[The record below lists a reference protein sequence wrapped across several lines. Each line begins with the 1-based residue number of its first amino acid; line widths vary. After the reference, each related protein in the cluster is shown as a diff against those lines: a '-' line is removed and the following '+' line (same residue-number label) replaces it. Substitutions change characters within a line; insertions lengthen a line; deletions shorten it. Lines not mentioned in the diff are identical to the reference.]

1 MGRTFKDTIKS
12 VGRHLTLENVRKTIG
27 IGQSAVNVIRHLK
40 GNSNENVRKVVDK
53 IPVDNIQTALDIGKG
68 VHHVVN
74 TRNGGTPTSY
84 EASNKLPDVSAIG
97 TSVGNPPPY
106 SRRALPPRPSNVR
119 LIDRNS
125 PQGQDIQA
133 TRIARSVGR

>member
-12 VGRHLTLENVRKTIG
+12 VGRHITLENVRKTIG
-27 IGQSAVNVIRHLK
+27 LGQSAVNIIRHLK

-53 IPVDNIQTALDIGKG
+53 VPIDNIQTALDIGKG

-84 EASNKLPDVSAIG
+84 EASNKLPDVSA
-97 TSVGNPPPY
+97 VGSPPAY
-106 SRRALPPRPSNVR
+106 TRRAMPPRPSNVR

>member
-27 IGQSAVNVIRHLK
+27 LGQSAVNIIRHLK

-53 IPVDNIQTALDIGKG
+53 VPIDNIQTALDIGKG

-84 EASNKLPDVSAIG
+84 EASNKIPDA
-97 TSVGNPPPY
+97 PPAY
-106 SRRALPPRPSNVR
+106 TRRAMPPRPSNVR

>member
-12 VGRHLTLENVRKTIG
+12 VGRHITLENVRKTIG
-27 IGQSAVNVIRHLK
+27 LGQSAVNIIRHLK

-84 EASNKLPDVSAIG
+84 EASNKLPDVVS
-97 TSVGNPPPY
+97 PPAY
-106 SRRALPPRPSNVR
+106 TRRAMPPRPSNVR